1 MKKKFIE
8 ILETLDITITDEKYD
23 KFVMFYEILIEWNK
37 NINLTAITN
46 FEEVFLKHFYDSLC
60 LVKGVS
66 LNNQRLLDVGSGAGF
81 PSIPLKIVFED
92 LDITIIDSLNK
103 RIKFLDSLTKSLN
116 IDVRLI
122 HGRVEEHK
130 FKNHYDIV
138 TARAVSNLRVLTELC
153 LPFVNV
159 GGLFVALKGPKYKE
173 EYEESKNAVK
183 VLGGKLFK
191 TIEYEVDNQKRAL
204 VLISK
209 ITSTEKQ
216 YPRIYGKIKSKP
228 L

>member
-8 ILETLDITITDEKYD
+8 MLKTLKITITDEKYE
-23 KFVMFYEILIEWNK
+23 KFVLFYEILVEWNK
-37 NINLTAITN
+37 NINLTSITD
-46 FEEVFLKHFYDSLC
+46 FDDVFMKHFFDSLC
-60 LVKGVS
+60 LVKGVE
-66 LNNQRLLDVGSGAGF
+66 LKNQKLLDVGSGAGF

-103 RIKFLDSLTKSLN
+103 RIKFLEALTNSLN
-116 IDVRLI
+116 IEVKLI

-130 FKNHYDIV
+130 LTNHYDIV
-138 TARAVSNLRVLTELC
+138 TARAVSNLRILTELC

-173 EYEESKNAVK
+173 EYENSKNVVK
-183 VLGGKLFK
+183 LLGGELFN
-191 TIEYEVDNQKRAL
+191 TIEYEVDHQKRAL
-204 VLISK
+204 ILIK
-209 ITSTEKQ
+209 KRIKTKKQ
-216 YPRIYGKIKSKP
+216 YPRSYGKIKNKP